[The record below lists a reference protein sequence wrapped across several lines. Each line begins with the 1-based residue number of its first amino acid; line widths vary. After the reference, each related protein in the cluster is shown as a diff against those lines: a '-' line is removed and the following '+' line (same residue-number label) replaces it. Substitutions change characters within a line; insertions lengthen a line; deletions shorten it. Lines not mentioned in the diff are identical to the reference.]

1 MGKTDML
8 FDLATLAYFPLLAAN
23 ALVFLIC
30 LIAGPHGWSR
40 RLARSFIR
48 LNGFILLAIVGFLA
62 VFIISAGGM
71 VDEGGVAVGF
81 TLACSV
87 PILLEFLSLL
97 AVARLRLRPRQAA
110 SL

>member
-1 MGKTDML
+1 MDKAVNIDAQAAL
-8 FDLATLAYFPLLAAN
+8 YYCSFLAVN

-30 LIAGPHGWSR
+30 LIAGPHVWSR
-40 RLARSFIR
+40 RLARFFVWF
-48 LNGFILLAIVGFLA
+48 NGLLLLVVVLFLA
-62 VFIISAGGM
+62 VFIISEGGI

-81 TLACSV
+81 TLAFSV
-87 PILLEFLSLL
+87 PILLEFLALL